1 MIITLTELVNTKQ
14 LVKFPI
20 FQPVALYELIA
31 IKSNQKTRHICIV
44 SLLFVTVN

>member
-20 FQPVALYELIA
+20 FQPVALYELIS
-31 IKSNQKTRHICIV
+31 IKSN
-44 SLLFVTVN
+44 